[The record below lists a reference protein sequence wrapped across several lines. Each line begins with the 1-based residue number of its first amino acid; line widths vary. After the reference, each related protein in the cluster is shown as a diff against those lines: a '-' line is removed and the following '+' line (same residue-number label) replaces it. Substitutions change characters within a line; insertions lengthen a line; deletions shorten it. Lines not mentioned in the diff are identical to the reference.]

1 MNPFITYNHRLP
13 GIRGFI
19 NRTPMFAQVEK
30 KKVSSSSELI
40 ALANEAFRSGR
51 LRPGDRFPSPD
62 QISKLTGATVVESLE
77 AVTSLLKD
85 GSIRQLPSGL
95 LSISRHSVC

>member
-1 MNPFITYNHRLP
+1 
-13 GIRGFI
+13 
-19 NRTPMFAQVEK
+19 MFAQVEK